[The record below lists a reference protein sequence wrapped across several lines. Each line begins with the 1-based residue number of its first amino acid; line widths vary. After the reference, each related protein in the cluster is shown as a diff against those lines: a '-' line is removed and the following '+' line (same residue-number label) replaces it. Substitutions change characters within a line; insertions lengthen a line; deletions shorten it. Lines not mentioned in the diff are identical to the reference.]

1 MQGMGASEQAEQN
14 GGAGAAR
21 DGGGPR
27 KSLREKAYEAIKQ
40 QIITCELRPGEVL
53 SEAAVSAALD
63 IGRTPVHQALDRL
76 MIEGMVD
83 VLPRKGVIV
92 RPLSLDEALEIIDVR
107 LVNEIYCVRL
117 AATHADR
124 ADIAALRD
132 NLDRMTSASRR
143 REVAEMMQ
151 LDREFHTTLSAAGR
165 NSILSDF
172 LGNLH
177 DRAQRFWFVS
187 LRAPDH
193 NDRVCEQH
201 AAIVDAIVSHD
212 PNRAETAMRFHIEAF
227 RTNVT
232 RQI

>member
-1 MQGMGASEQAEQN
+1 MQGMSVGEQVDRNGAAR
-14 GGAGAAR
+14 AAR
-21 DGGGPR
+21 DGLRPR

-107 LVNEIYCVRL
+107 LVNETYCVRL
-117 AATHADR
+117 AAEHADR
-124 ADIAALRD
+124 TDIAALRT
-132 NLDRMTSASRR
+132 NLDRMKNASRR
-143 REVAEMMQ
+143 RDVAEMMQ
-151 LDREFHTTLSAAGR
+151 LDRDFHTALSSAGR
-165 NSILSDF
+165 NTILSDF

-201 AAIVDAIVSHD
+201 AAIVDAITSHD
-212 PNRAETAMRFHIEAF
+212 PDAAAAAMRFHIEAF

>member
-1 MQGMGASEQAEQN
+1 MQGMGIDGQVDEGDGAVEARN
-14 GGAGAAR
+14 GRA
-21 DGGGPR
+21 PR
-27 KSLREKAYEAIKQ
+27 KSLRERAYEAIKQ

-107 LVNEIYCVRL
+107 LINEIYCVRL
-117 AATHADR
+117 AAARADR
-124 ADIAALRD
+124 ADIAALRS
-132 NLDRMTSASRR
+132 NLDRMNEASRR
-143 REVAEMMQ
+143 RDVTEMMQ
-151 LDREFHTTLSAAGR
+151 LDRAFHTTLSSAGR
-165 NSILSDF
+165 NSILTDF

-201 AAIVDAIVSHD
+201 AAIVDAIAAHD
-212 PNRAETAMRFHIEAF
+212 PDTAETAMRFHIEAF

>member
-1 MQGMGASEQAEQN
+1 MQGTGGGEQVEH
-14 GGAGAAR
+14 GGAVAR
-21 DGGGPR
+21 AHDGRRPR
-27 KSLREKAYEAIKQ
+27 KSLRERAYEAIKQ

-107 LVNEIYCVRL
+107 LVNETYCVRL
-117 AATHADR
+117 AAEHADR
-124 ADIAALRD
+124 ADIAALRA
-132 NLDRMTSASRR
+132 NLDRMTGASRR

-151 LDREFHTTLSAAGR
+151 LDREFHTTLSSAGR

-201 AAIVDAIVSHD
+201 AAIVDAIASHD
-212 PNRAETAMRFHIEAF
+212 PEAAAAAMRFHIEAF

>member
-1 MQGMGASEQAEQN
+1 MQGMGVGEQVEH
-14 GGAGAAR
+14 GGAAARAR
-21 DGGGPR
+21 DGRRPR
-27 KSLREKAYEAIKQ
+27 KSLRERAYEAIKQ

-107 LVNEIYCVRL
+107 LVNETYCVRL
-117 AATHADR
+117 AAEHADR
-124 ADIAALRD
+124 ADIAALRA
-132 NLDRMTSASRR
+132 NLDRMTGASRR

-151 LDREFHTTLSAAGR
+151 LDREFHTTLSSAGR

-201 AAIVDAIVSHD
+201 AAIVDAIASHD
-212 PNRAETAMRFHIEAF
+212 PEAAAAAMRFHIEAF